1 MEVSD
6 KLIEAI
12 KQFEGFRSQ
21 SYRCPA
27 GVLTIGYGHTKGV
40 KLGMRITEREAEVLL
55 REDLKEFE
63 RYVENLHVV
72 KSQGQFDALVD
83 FCFNLGIKALEG
95 STLLKLIKQHAD
107 EVRIRYQFMRWIY
120 SGKKILPGL
129 VKRREWEADRFFNK
143 S

>member
-1 MEVSD
+1 METSD
-6 KLIEAI
+6 KLVEAI
-12 KQFEGFRSQ
+12 KQFEGFRPQ
-21 SYRCPA
+21 AYRCPS

-40 KLGMRITEREAEVLL
+40 KLGMRITERDAEKIL

-63 RYVENLHVV
+63 NYVRKLNVA
-72 KSQGQFDALVD
+72 KTQGQFDALVD
-83 FCFNLGIKALEG
+83 FCFNLGTKALEG

-129 VKRREWEADRFFNK
+129 VKRREWDADRFFDK

>member
-1 MEVSD
+1 MEASD
-6 KLIEAI
+6 KLVEAI
-12 KQFEGFRSQ
+12 KQFEGFRPT

-55 REDLKEFE
+55 REDLKQFE

-83 FCFNLGIKALEG
+83 FCFNLGTKALEG

-120 SGKKILPGL
+120 SGKRILPGL
-129 VKRREWEADRFFNK
+129 VKRREWEADRYFEK

>member
-40 KLGMRITEREAEVLL
+40 KLGMRITERDAEKIL

-63 RYVENLHVV
+63 NYVRKLNVA
-72 KSQGQFDALVD
+72 KTQGQFDALVD
-83 FCFNLGIKALEG
+83 FCFNLGTKALEG

-120 SGKKILPGL
+120 SGKKKLPGL
-129 VKRREWEADRFFNK
+129 IKRREWEADRFFDK

>member
-12 KQFEGFRSQ
+12 KKFEGFRSQ

-63 RYVENLHVV
+63 R
-72 KSQGQFDALVD
+72 
-83 FCFNLGIKALEG
+83 
-95 STLLKLIKQHAD
+95 
-107 EVRIRYQFMRWIY
+107 
-120 SGKKILPGL
+120 
-129 VKRREWEADRFFNK
+129 
-143 S
+143 

>member
-40 KLGMRITEREAEVLL
+40 KIGMRITEREAEVLL

-63 RYVENLHVV
+63 RYVENLYVV

-83 FCFNLGIKALEG
+83 FSFNLGTKALEG

-129 VKRREWEADRFFNK
+129 VKRRGWDADRFFDK

>member
-1 MEVSD
+1 MEASD

-21 SYRCPA
+21 AYRCPA

-40 KLGMRITEREAEVLL
+40 KIGMRITERDAEKLL

-63 RYVENLHVV
+63 NYVRKLNVAQT
-72 KSQGQFDALVD
+72 QGQFDALVD
-83 FCFNLGIKALEG
+83 FCFNLGTKALEG
-95 STLLKLIKQHAD
+95 STLLKLIKQRAD
-107 EVRIRYQFMRWIY
+107 EIRIRFQLTRWVY

-129 VKRREWEADRFFNK
+129 IKRREWEADRFFDK
-143 S
+143 D